1 MVGRC
6 RSLRAVDPFR
16 GGSGVVY
23 FVVNNKDY
31 KLECTPR
38 MRQRNKEE
46 FSRGELDVQTQATG
60 V

>member
-1 MVGRC
+1 MVAAC

-31 KLECTPR
+31 KRTAGCHKAGKKWWRCYFVL
-38 MRQRNKEE
+38 
-46 FSRGELDVQTQATG
+46 LALW
-60 V
+60 